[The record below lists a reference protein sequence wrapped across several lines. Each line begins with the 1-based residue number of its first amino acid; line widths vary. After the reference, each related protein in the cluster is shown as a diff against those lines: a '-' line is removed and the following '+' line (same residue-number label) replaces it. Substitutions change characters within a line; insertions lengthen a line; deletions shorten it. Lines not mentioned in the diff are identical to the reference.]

1 MGLFRSGK
9 PNVKAAARRG
19 DVDAL
24 VAAVGYQNLMPGPDG
39 RAVDGGV
46 AVRREA
52 ILALGEMGPEVGA
65 EAVTAALS
73 DHSDHVRVAA
83 IHVLYARGQATP
95 LAAALTWLPRNHG
108 HSRPLAMRALAELRQ
123 PDSAPGLTAALVLA
137 RGDDPIDEDDAT
149 LLILLLQ
156 ADEGSDIAAEVV
168 EQLLV
173 ALADEDETVSGR
185 AEDLL
190 ALIAPTSI
198 EGLIAELKA
207 GAAPH
212 RAAAALARIKDT
224 RALEPL
230 MEGLRHR
237 DASVR
242 AESARALGELRDPA
256 AVEALIHATR
266 DPHHEV
272 RARAG
277 SALDKLGMVAL
288 VVGVST
294 LVRPILLEA
303 VADVARRP
311 AIPEHATGAAGETS
325 ANGTAAREGDAEAA
339 AQAPAADNETA
350 PRKPRRARSR
360 SKPDGPAKPRNGSGA
375 DARKASANG
384 SAPGPPAEPATADL
398 LERLV
403 APDDGS
409 KSTRPQ
415 S

>member
-19 DVDAL
+19 DVAAL

-39 RAVDGGV
+39 RAVDGGA

-52 ILALGEMGPEVGA
+52 ILAVGEMGPEVGA
-65 EAVTAALS
+65 EAVAAALS

-83 IHVLYARGQATP
+83 IHVLYARGQTTP
-95 LAAALTWLPRNHG
+95 LAAALAWLPRHHG
-108 HSRPLAMRALAELRQ
+108 HSRPLAMRALAELSQ
-123 PDSAPGLTAALVLA
+123 PDSAPGLTAALVFA
-137 RGDDPIDEDDAT
+137 RGDDPVDENDAT
-149 LLILLLQ
+149 LLVLLLK
-156 ADEGSDIAAEVV
+156 ADEGSDTAAEVV
-168 EQLLV
+168 EQLLL
-173 ALADEDETVSGR
+173 ALADEDDTVSER

-198 EGLIAELKA
+198 EGLIAELQA

-237 DASVR
+237 DARVR
-242 AESARALGELRDPA
+242 AESAKALGELRDPA

-266 DPHHEV
+266 DPDHEV

-277 SALDKLGMVAL
+277 SALDELGMVAL

-294 LVRPILLEA
+294 LVRPTLLEA

-311 AIPEHATGAAGETS
+311 AIPEQATGAAGQTGADET
-325 ANGTAAREGDAEAA
+325 AGEGNAA
-339 AQAPAADNETA
+339 APAQPPAADSGTG

-360 SKPDGPAKPRNGSGA
+360 SKPDGPTKARNGSGA
-375 DARKASANG
+375 DALKASADA
-384 SAPGPPAEPATADL
+384 SAPVPPAEPATADL

-409 KSTRPQ
+409 KSTRPHY
-415 S
+415 